1 MGRRLIVE
9 SSLVGER
16 GQDWAEERHVVGTP
30 EIGCFLVPLNLEI
43 GI

>member
-1 MGRRLIVE
+1 MGRRLIVMF

-16 GQDWAEERHVVGTP
+16 RQDWAEGRLVGTP
-30 EIGCFLVPLNLEI
+30 EVGCFLVLLNLEI